1 MTGGANTAGPV
12 LTVTIPAYN
21 VENYIGRTIKSLAES
36 KRDCEIEVLIVNDG
50 STDSTGKIAEKFA
63 KRYSYMRVIHQEN
76 GGHGA
81 AINTG
86 IREAA
91 GKYFKLLDG
100 DDWVDPEGF
109 SRMLSI
115 LEQAEEDLILCDY
128 QEVYTK
134 EKKKRNVSYDF
145 LAGKTL
151 SMDELNVDYL
161 ISMHSHV
168 FKTEV
173 LKKLPREIDVHSFY
187 VDMEYVLYP
196 LPFIRNFRYEKINVY
211 EYRLSRTGQSVSA
224 EGFRKHY
231 KEDAAVLNALVEYY
245 NEYKDVDNQSA
256 AVCFYMPCRIF
267 DMFYRHILKSIWYLD
282 NREVS
287 VAKYLRGFD
296 EAFKNSAP
304 KLYDFNKKE
313 NSGRKPLS
321 DIQLWLLRATGF
333 GIWRLVRFKKVIC
346 EIWKRKK

>member
-1 MTGGANTAGPV
+1 MTGGRNNAGPV
-12 LTVTIPAYN
+12 LTVVIPAYN
-21 VENYIGRTIKSLAES
+21 VENYIGRTIKSLTES
-36 KRDCEIEVLIVNDG
+36 KVDCEIEVLIINDG
-50 STDSTGKIAEKFA
+50 STDATGKMAECFA
-63 KRYSYMRVIHQEN
+63 KKYSCVRAIHQEN

-100 DDWVDPEGF
+100 DDWVDPEG
-109 SRMLSI
+109 LSQLVAI
-115 LEQAEEDLILCDY
+115 LKRAEEDLILCDY
-128 QEVYTK
+128 QEVYIK
-134 EKKKRNVSYDF
+134 EKKKRSVSYGF
-145 LAGKTL
+145 LVGKTL
-151 SMDELNVDYL
+151 SADELNVDYL

-173 LKKLPREIDVHSFY
+173 LKKLPKKIDVHSFY

-196 LPFIRNFRYEKINVY
+196 LPFISNFRYENINVY
-211 EYRLSRTGQSVSA
+211 EYRLDRIGQSVSA

-231 KEDAAVLNALVEYY
+231 KEDAAVLDSLVGYY
-245 NEYKDVDNQSA
+245 NEYKEAGNQSA

-282 NREVS
+282 DREVP
-287 VAKYLRGFD
+287 VAAYLRGFD
-296 EAFKNSAP
+296 KAFKDSAP
-304 KLYDFNKKE
+304 KLYDFHKNE

-321 DIQLWLLRATGF
+321 DIQLFLLRATGYR
-333 GIWRLVRFKKVIC
+333 IWRLVRFKKVIC